1 MQFESVHIAATAI
14 DLPGEEQLVTSV
26 ALEAR
31 LAPVYERFSLHAGRI
46 ELMSGIAERRHYPAG
61 TRPSAIATRA
71 GERALAAAAE
81 LGIHRSAIGQ
91 LLFASVCRDFLEPA
105 TASVVHH
112 ALGLP
117 HTAPSFDLSNAC
129 LGFANS
135 MVLGAHLIETRA
147 VPAVL
152 VVAGED
158 GGPLVERTIEALL
171 EPGVTRKDLKRAVAS
186 LTIGSGGAAMVLA
199 HKDALGP
206 HAAGLPRL
214 VAAAQRAATEHNELC
229 QGDSA
234 AGGGQLMS
242 TDSEALLEA
251 GVALA
256 RETWTEFQARTGWD
270 AESTERV
277 ITHQVGSAH
286 RRALLTGLG
295 LDDAKDFPTVQT
307 LGNIGSVSLP
317 LTYAKAVES
326 GFIQLHHRTALLG
339 IGSGLNC
346 SMLAIA
352 P

>member
-1 MQFESVHIAATAI
+1 MQFDSVHIAAVAC
-14 DLPGEEQLVTSV
+14 DLPPDDMIVTSL

-31 LAPVYERFSLHAGRI
+31 LAPLYERFSLHAGRI
-46 ELMSGIAERRHYPAG
+46 ELMSGIAERRHYPPG

-71 GERALAAAAE
+71 GARALAAAATV
-81 LGIHRSAIGQ
+81 GIAKDTIGQ
-91 LLFASVCRDFLEPA
+91 LFFASVCRDFLEPA

-112 ALGLP
+112 ALGLV

-158 GGPLVERTIEALL
+158 GGPLIDRTVAALL

-199 HKDALGP
+199 HKDALGK

-234 AGGGQLMS
+234 EGGGLLMR

-256 RETWTEFQARTGWD
+256 RETWSEFQKRTGWNAALTD
-270 AESTERV
+270 RV

-286 RRALLTGLG
+286 RRALLAGLG

-317 LTYAKAVES
+317 LTYAKACEA
-326 GFIQLHHRTALLG
+326 GFIQPQHKTALLG